1 MTKRKVS
8 KIKHSKSDVSAAEAC
23 PDIYEWWDF
32 KKNNNVDPATLSCG
46 IKKKFYFTC
55 PECHTTMYRDMQRFI
70 IKNKDGT
77 FSHVNCQKCH
87 PTQCKT
93 KVNLV
98 DAVPD
103 IEKYWDYEL
112 NKGKKPSEFGAS
124 SSEKVWTKCP
134 ICGTS
139 VKRNI
144 RYTWEKDENGVG
156 KVIHCRTCGK
166 RSKKNS
172 LVNLFPEIKKYWAY
186 DKNKHDPEYYAIS
199 SGKKVYI
206 RCPFCGYERYGAIGD
221 LIVKDGEKYRIT
233 ICPNCKN
240 PKRIIKK
247 APSKRRFTSIAKA
260 CPDIYKYWDDS
271 KNPEDIP
278 FSDKTIKI
286 KIKCPSCGKSVE
298 RYVASNIKKDKET
311 GVYTVKICQK
321 CAVKEANTKL
331 ALERNK
337 PLIEECP
344 EFEKWWDYEKNTV
357 DIKTI
362 TRGSHTKVHLKCPAC
377 GKELVRDPHSFV
389 AFNRAGELLPVSCP
403 ECGYNTKGDP
413 EENLLKLCPSI
424 VNWWDYEANY
434 PFRPEQFT
442 PGSTF
447 KVHLKCPDCGIDL
460 YTGIHS
466 LVATDKNG
474 KVYVRHEGRCRKFK
488 AMDSENNLV
497 KKYPEVIDWWDYE
510 ANDGERPE
518 EYTLFSDKKAHF
530 VCPKCGGKY
539 YLRITDAFSL
549 SDDGIPKLFKCSYC
563 NNIRALSGF
572 NTLADIKPGLVS
584 EWSSNNELKANEV
597 LPESYNRALWICPTC
612 GGEYSALIRD
622 REVGNDACP
631 YCKNI
636 RPLVG
641 YNTLADKKP
650 ELISEW
656 SPNNES
662 KPDEVVATLSL
673 PALWICPTCH
683 GEYSTP
689 IRDREAG
696 DDSCPYCNN
705 RKPLVGYNTLADKKP
720 ELVSE
725 WSPNNQSKPNEVVAT
740 STLPAL
746 WICPTCHG
754 EYSTPIRNREFGD
767 DSCPYCNNRKPLVG
781 YNTLVDKKPELVSEW
796 SPNNENKPDEV
807 VAASTLP
814 ALWICPTC
822 HGEYSASIRDRE
834 AGDDACPYCN
844 NRKPLVGYNTLADKK
859 PNLIAEWSPNNE
871 NKPDEVVATST
882 LPALWICPTCHGEYS
897 ASIRDR
903 EVGDDSCPY
912 CNNRKPLVGY
922 NTLADKKPNL
932 IAEWSP
938 NNQIKPDEV
947 VATSSLPALWIC
959 PTCHGEYSASIRDR
973 EVGDDSC
980 PYCNNRKPLV
990 GYNTL
995 ADKKP
1000 NLIAEWSPNNQIK
1013 PDEVVAT
1020 SSLPALW
1027 ICPTCHGEYSASIRD
1042 RESGDDACPYCRNK
1056 KPLPGFNT
1064 LQARHPEL
1072 VKQEWCYAENLLLGV
1087 NPDNILES
1095 YSGKV
1100 WWKCPTCGRKYIM
1113 TVKDRLMK
1121 QKRGHVACQQ
1131 CRGRRWIRSFNI

>member
-1 MTKRKVS
+1 MTKRKSS
-8 KIKHSKSDVSAAEAC
+8 KIKHSKSGVSAAKAC

-55 PECHTTMYRDMQRFI
+55 PECHTTMYREMQRFI
-70 IKNKDGT
+70 IKNKDET
-77 FSHVNCQKCH
+77 FSHVPCQKCH
-87 PTQCKT
+87 PTQSKL

-103 IEKYWDYEL
+103 IEKYWDYNL
-112 NKGKKPSEFGAS
+112 NEGKKPSEFGAS

-156 KVIHCRTCGK
+156 HVLHCRTCGK

-172 LVNLFPEIKKYWAY
+172 LVDLFPDIKKYWAY

-199 SGKKVYI
+199 SGKKVYVK
-206 RCPFCGYERYGAIGD
+206 CPNCGHERYGVIAD
-221 LIVKDGEKYRIT
+221 LIVKDGDNYRIT
-233 ICPNCKN
+233 VCSSCK
-240 PKRIIKK
+240 KTHEMIKNATSTMK
-247 APSKRRFTSIAKA
+247 FKSIAKA
-260 CPDIYKYWDDS
+260 CPDICKYWDDS

-286 KIKCPSCGKSVE
+286 KIKCPSCGKSIE
-298 RYVASNIKKDKET
+298 RVASNILKKDKNT
-311 GVYTVKICQK
+311 GIYTVKLCHQCIM
-321 CAVKEANTKL
+321 KEANLKK
-331 ALERNK
+331 ALKQNK
-337 PLIEECP
+337 PLIDECP
-344 EFEKWWDYEKNTV
+344 KFKEWWNYEKNTV

-362 TRGSHTKVHLKCPAC
+362 TRGSHTVVHLKCPAC
-377 GKELVRDPHSFV
+377 GKEITRDPHKFV
-389 AFNRAGELLPVSCP
+389 AFNKVGELLPVSCP
-403 ECGYNTKGDP
+403 ECGYNAKGDP

-442 PGSTF
+442 PGSQF
-447 KVHLKCPDCGIDL
+447 MAHLKCPDCGVEL

-466 LVATDKNG
+466 LVATDENG
-474 KVYVRHEGRCRKFK
+474 KVYIRHEGRCRKYR

-497 KKYPEVIDWWDYE
+497 KKYPEVVDWWDYE
-510 ANDGERPE
+510 ANNGEHPE
-518 EYTLFSDKKAHF
+518 EYTLFSPMKAHF

-549 SDDGIPKLFKCSYC
+549 SDDGTPKLFKCSYC

-572 NTLADIKPGLVS
+572 NTLADVKPGLVS
-584 EWSSNNELKANEV
+584 EWSSNNELKADEV

-622 REVGNDACP
+622 REVGDDACP

-650 ELISEW
+650 ELVSEW

-662 KPDEVVATLSL
+662 KPDEVVAT
-673 PALWICPTCH
+673 
-683 GEYSTP
+683 
-689 IRDREAG
+689 
-696 DDSCPYCNN
+696 
-705 RKPLVGYNTLADKKP
+705 
-720 ELVSE
+720 
-725 WSPNNQSKPNEVVAT
+725 
-740 STLPAL
+740 STLPVL

-767 DSCPYCNNRKPLVG
+767 DSCPYC
-781 YNTLVDKKPELVSEW
+781 
-796 SPNNENKPDEV
+796 
-807 VAASTLP
+807 
-814 ALWICPTC
+814 
-822 HGEYSASIRDRE
+822 
-834 AGDDACPYCN
+834 
-844 NRKPLVGYNTLADKK
+844 
-859 PNLIAEWSPNNE
+859 
-871 NKPDEVVATST
+871 
-882 LPALWICPTCHGEYS
+882 
-897 ASIRDR
+897 
-903 EVGDDSCPY
+903 
-912 CNNRKPLVGY
+912 
-922 NTLADKKPNL
+922 
-932 IAEWSP
+932 
-938 NNQIKPDEV
+938 
-947 VATSSLPALWIC
+947 
-959 PTCHGEYSASIRDR
+959 
-973 EVGDDSC
+973 
-980 PYCNNRKPLV
+980 
-990 GYNTL
+990 
-995 ADKKP
+995 
-1000 NLIAEWSPNNQIK
+1000 
-1013 PDEVVAT
+1013 
-1020 SSLPALW
+1020 
-1027 ICPTCHGEYSASIRD
+1027 
-1042 RESGDDACPYCRNK
+1042 RNK

-1064 LQARHPEL
+1064 LQAKHPEL
-1072 VKQEWCYAENLLLGV
+1072 VQQEWCYAENLLLGA

-1121 QKRGHVACQQ
+1121 KKRGHIACQQ

>member
-8 KIKHSKSDVSAAEAC
+8 EIKYSKSDVSAAEAC
-23 PDIYEWWDF
+23 PDIYDWWDF
-32 KKNNNVDPATLSCG
+32 KKNNNIDPNTISCG
-46 IKKKFYFTC
+46 AKRKFYFTC
-55 PECHTTMYRDMQRFI
+55 PECHTVMYREMSRFI
-70 IKNKDGT
+70 INNKDGT
-77 FSHVNCQKCH
+77 FSHVACQKCH

-247 APSKRRFTSIAKA
+247 VPSKRRFTSIAKA

-278 FSDKTIKI
+278 FSDKSMKI
-286 KIKCPSCGKSVE
+286 KIKCPSCGNPVE
-298 RYVASNIKKDKET
+298 RFPASTLKKDKET
-311 GVYTVKICQK
+311 GIYTVKICQK
-321 CAVKEANTKL
+321 CAVKKANTKL

-337 PLIEECP
+337 PLIDECP

-362 TRGSHTKVHLKCPAC
+362 TRGSHTNVHLKCPAC
-377 GKELVRDPHSFV
+377 GKELFRDPHKFV
-389 AFNRAGELLPVSCP
+389 AFNRAGELLPVACP
-403 ECGYNTKGDP
+403 ECGYNAKGDP
-413 EENLLKLCPSI
+413 ENNLLKLCPSI

-442 PGSTF
+442 PGSQF
-447 KVHLKCPDCGIDL
+447 MAHLKCPDCGIDL

-497 KKYPEVIDWWDYE
+497 KKYPEVVDWWDYE

-518 EYTLFSDKKAHF
+518 EYTLFSSKKVHF

-549 SDDGIPKLFKCSYC
+549 LDDGTPVLFKCSYC
-563 NNIRALSGF
+563 NDIRPLPGF
-572 NTLADIKPGLVS
+572 NTLADIKPGLVP
-584 EWSSNNELKANEV
+584 EWSPNNKYKPDEV
-597 LPESYNRALWICPTC
+597 LPKSYRRALWICPVC
-612 GGEYSALIRD
+612 KGEYTAL
-622 REVGNDACP
+622 V
-631 YCKNI
+631 
-636 RPLVG
+636 
-641 YNTLADKKP
+641 
-650 ELISEW
+650 
-656 SPNNES
+656 
-662 KPDEVVATLSL
+662 
-673 PALWICPTCH
+673 
-683 GEYSTP
+683 
-689 IRDREAG
+689 
-696 DDSCPYCNN
+696 
-705 RKPLVGYNTLADKKP
+705 
-720 ELVSE
+720 
-725 WSPNNQSKPNEVVAT
+725 
-740 STLPAL
+740 
-746 WICPTCHG
+746 
-754 EYSTPIRNREFGD
+754 RNR
-767 DSCPYCNNRKPLVG
+767 NV
-781 YNTLVDKKPELVSEW
+781 
-796 SPNNENKPDEV
+796 
-807 VAASTLP
+807 
-814 ALWICPTC
+814 
-822 HGEYSASIRDRE
+822 
-834 AGDDACPYCN
+834 
-844 NRKPLVGYNTLADKK
+844 
-859 PNLIAEWSPNNE
+859 
-871 NKPDEVVATST
+871 
-882 LPALWICPTCHGEYS
+882 
-897 ASIRDR
+897 
-903 EVGDDSCPY
+903 
-912 CNNRKPLVGY
+912 
-922 NTLADKKPNL
+922 
-932 IAEWSP
+932 
-938 NNQIKPDEV
+938 
-947 VATSSLPALWIC
+947 
-959 PTCHGEYSASIRDR
+959 
-973 EVGDDSC
+973 
-980 PYCNNRKPLV
+980 
-990 GYNTL
+990 
-995 ADKKP
+995 
-1000 NLIAEWSPNNQIK
+1000 
-1013 PDEVVAT
+1013 
-1020 SSLPALW
+1020 
-1027 ICPTCHGEYSASIRD
+1027 
-1042 RESGDDACPYCRNK
+1042 GDDACPYCRNTK
-1056 KPLPGFNT
+1056 LLPGFNSF
-1064 LQARHPEL
+1064 QAKHPEL
-1072 VKQEWCYAENLLLGV
+1072 VDKEWCFDMNYMMGI
-1087 NPDNILES
+1087 NPDKISDS
-1095 YSGKV
+1095 YNGKV
-1100 WWKCPTCGRKYIM
+1100 WWKCPTCGKKYQM

>member
-1 MTKRKVS
+1 MTKRKAS
-8 KIKHSKSDVSAAEAC
+8 EIKHSKSDVSAAEAC
-23 PDIYEWWDF
+23 PDIYDWWDF
-32 KKNNNVDPATLSCG
+32 KKNNNIDPNTISYG
-46 IKKKFYFTC
+46 VKRKFYFTC
-55 PECHTTMYRDMQRFI
+55 PECHTTMYREMSRFI
-70 IKNKDGT
+70 INNKDGT
-77 FSHVNCQKCH
+77 FSHVACQKCH

-103 IEKYWDYEL
+103 IEKYWDYKL
-112 NKGKKPSEFGAS
+112 NKGRKPSEFGAS

-139 VKRNI
+139 VKRNV
-144 RYTWEKDENGVG
+144 RFTWEKDEQGVG
-156 KVIHCRTCGK
+156 HVIHCRTCGK

-172 LVNLFPEIKKYWAY
+172 LVELFPDIKKYWVY
-186 DKNKHDPEYYAIS
+186 NKNEHDPEYYAIS
-199 SGKKVYI
+199 SGKKVHI
-206 RCPFCGYERYGAIGD
+206 RCPFCGHERYGAIYD
-221 LIVKDGEKYRIT
+221 LIVKDGDRYRVT

-260 CPDIYKYWDDS
+260 CPDICKYWDDS

-278 FSDKTIKI
+278 FNDKTIKI

-298 RYVASNIKKDKET
+298 RYAASNIKKDKET

-321 CAVKEANTKL
+321 CAVKKANTKQ

-362 TRGSHTKVHLKCPAC
+362 TRGSHTKVYLKCPAC

-442 PGSTF
+442 PGSQF
-447 KVHLKCPDCGIDL
+447 MAHLKCPDCGIDL

-474 KVYVRHEGRCRKFK
+474 KVYVRHQGRCRKFK

-497 KKYPEVIDWWDYE
+497 KKYPEVVDWWDYE

-518 EYTLFSDKKAHF
+518 EYTLFSSKKAHF
-530 VCPKCGGKY
+530 TCPVCGGKY
-539 YLRITDAFSL
+539 YVRITDAFTL
-549 SDDGIPKLFKCSYC
+549 SEDGTPELFKCSYC
-563 NNIRALSGF
+563 KNIRALSGF

-584 EWSSNNELKANEV
+584 EWSPNNELRADEV
-597 LPESYNRALWICPTC
+597 LPESYSRSLWICPTC

-622 REVGNDACP
+622 RKVGDDACP

-636 RPLVG
+636 RPLAG

-650 ELISEW
+650 ELIPEW
-656 SPNNES
+656 SS
-662 KPDEVVATLSL
+662 
-673 PALWICPTCH
+673 
-683 GEYSTP
+683 
-689 IRDREAG
+689 
-696 DDSCPYCNN
+696 
-705 RKPLVGYNTLADKKP
+705 
-720 ELVSE
+720 
-725 WSPNNQSKPNEVVAT
+725 
-740 STLPAL
+740 
-746 WICPTCHG
+746 
-754 EYSTPIRNREFGD
+754 
-767 DSCPYCNNRKPLVG
+767 
-781 YNTLVDKKPELVSEW
+781 
-796 SPNNENKPDEV
+796 
-807 VAASTLP
+807 
-814 ALWICPTC
+814 
-822 HGEYSASIRDRE
+822 
-834 AGDDACPYCN
+834 
-844 NRKPLVGYNTLADKK
+844 
-859 PNLIAEWSPNNE
+859 NNE

-922 NTLADKKPNL
+922 NTLADKKPEL
-932 IAEWSP
+932 VSEWSP
-938 NNQIKPDEV
+938 NNESKPDEV
-947 VATSSLPALWIC
+947 VATSTLPALWIC

-973 EVGDDSC
+973 E
-980 PYCNNRKPLV
+980 
-990 GYNTL
+990 
-995 ADKKP
+995 A
-1000 NLIAEWSPNNQIK
+1000 
-1013 PDEVVAT
+1013 
-1020 SSLPALW
+1020 
-1027 ICPTCHGEYSASIRD
+1027 
-1042 RESGDDACPYCRNK
+1042 GDDACPYCRNK

-1072 VKQEWCYAENLLLGV
+1072 VQQEWCYAENLLLGV

>member
-1 MTKRKVS
+1 MTKRKIPE
-8 KIKHSKSDVSAAEAC
+8 IKHSKSDVSAAEAC
-23 PDIYEWWDF
+23 PDIYDWWDF
-32 KKNNNVDPATLSCG
+32 KKNNNIDPSTVSYG
-46 IKKKFYFTC
+46 GKQKFYFVC
-55 PECHTTMYRDMQRFI
+55 PECHTVMYREMQRFI
-70 IKNKDGT
+70 IKKKDGT
-77 FSHVNCQKCH
+77 FSHAVCQKCH
-87 PTQCKT
+87 PTQSKL
-93 KVNLV
+93 KVSLV

-103 IEKYWDYEL
+103 IKKYWDYTL
-112 NKGKKPSEFGAS
+112 NKGENPSEFGAS

-156 KVIHCRTCGK
+156 HVLHCRACGK

-172 LVNLFPEIKKYWAY
+172 LVDVFPDIKKYWAY

-199 SGKKVYI
+199 SGKKVYV
-206 RCPFCGYERYGAIGD
+206 RCPNCGHERYGAIAD
-221 LIVKDGEKYRIT
+221 LIVKDGDNYRIT
-233 ICPNCKN
+233 FCPNCKKTHEMIKSATSA
-240 PKRIIKK
+240 KRFK
-247 APSKRRFTSIAKA
+247 SIATV

-278 FSDKTIKI
+278 FSYKTIKI
-286 KIKCPSCGKSVE
+286 KIKCPSCGKPIE
-298 RYVASNIKKDKET
+298 RVAANILKKDKNT
-311 GVYTVKICQK
+311 GIYTVKLCHQCIM
-321 CAVKEANTKL
+321 KETNSKK
-331 ALERNK
+331 ALKQNK
-337 PLIEECP
+337 PLIEECT

-377 GKELVRDPHSFV
+377 GKELFREPHKFV

-403 ECGYNTKGDP
+403 ECGYNAKGDP

-442 PGSTF
+442 PGSQF
-447 KVHLKCPDCGIDL
+447 MAHLKCPDCGIDL

-474 KVYVRHEGRCRKFK
+474 KVYVRHEGRCRKYR

-497 KKYPEVIDWWDYE
+497 KKYPEVVDWWDYE
-510 ANDGERPE
+510 ANNGEHPE
-518 EYTLFSDKKAHF
+518 EYTLFSPKKAHF

-549 SDDGIPKLFKCSYC
+549 SDEGTPMLFKCSYC

-572 NTLADIKPGLVS
+572 NTLADIKPGLIS
-584 EWSSNNELKANEV
+584 EWSPSNELKANEV

-622 REVGNDACP
+622 REVGDDACP

-650 ELISEW
+650 ELVSEW
-656 SPNNES
+656 SLNNGI
-662 KPDEVVATLSL
+662 KLDEVVATYALS
-673 PALWICPTCH
+673 
-683 GEYSTP
+683 
-689 IRDREAG
+689 
-696 DDSCPYCNN
+696 
-705 RKPLVGYNTLADKKP
+705 
-720 ELVSE
+720 
-725 WSPNNQSKPNEVVAT
+725 
-740 STLPAL
+740 
-746 WICPTCHG
+746 
-754 EYSTPIRNREFGD
+754 
-767 DSCPYCNNRKPLVG
+767 
-781 YNTLVDKKPELVSEW
+781 
-796 SPNNENKPDEV
+796 
-807 VAASTLP
+807 

-822 HGEYSASIRDRE
+822 HGEYSASVRERE

-844 NRKPLVGYNTLADKK
+844 NKKPLVGYNTLADKK

-871 NKPDEVVATST
+871 SKPDEVVVTST

-897 ASIRDR
+897 VSVRDR
-903 EVGDDSCPY
+903 EFGDDS
-912 CNNRKPLVGY
+912 
-922 NTLADKKPNL
+922 
-932 IAEWSP
+932 
-938 NNQIKPDEV
+938 
-947 VATSSLPALWIC
+947 
-959 PTCHGEYSASIRDR
+959 
-973 EVGDDSC
+973 
-980 PYCNNRKPLV
+980 
-990 GYNTL
+990 
-995 ADKKP
+995 
-1000 NLIAEWSPNNQIK
+1000 
-1013 PDEVVAT
+1013 
-1020 SSLPALW
+1020 
-1027 ICPTCHGEYSASIRD
+1027 
-1042 RESGDDACPYCRNK
+1042 CPYCRNK

-1072 VKQEWCYAENLLLGV
+1072 VQQEWCYAENLLLGV

-1113 TVKDRLMK
+1113 TVKDRLVK